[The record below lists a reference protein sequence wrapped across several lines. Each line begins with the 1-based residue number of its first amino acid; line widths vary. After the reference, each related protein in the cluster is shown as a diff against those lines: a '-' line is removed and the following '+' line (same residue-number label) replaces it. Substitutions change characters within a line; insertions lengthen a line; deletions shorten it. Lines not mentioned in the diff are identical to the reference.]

1 MLPLHGQDLRLNSI
15 RASDVVAIGLQVAAG
30 FSLTF
35 DDGLGTVKA
44 VSGARIIAF
53 LLSS

>member
-15 RASDVVAIGLQVAAG
+15 RASDVVAIGLAAG
-30 FSLTF
+30 FSLAF

>member
-15 RASDVVAIGLQVAAG
+15 RASDVVANGLAAG